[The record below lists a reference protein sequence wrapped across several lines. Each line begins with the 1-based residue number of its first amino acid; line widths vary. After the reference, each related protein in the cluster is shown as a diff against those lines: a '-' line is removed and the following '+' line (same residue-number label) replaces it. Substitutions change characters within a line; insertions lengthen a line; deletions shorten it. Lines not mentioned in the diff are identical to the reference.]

1 MKKIG
6 SLDHVGQA
14 VKCHRNDRLSEQR
27 YLMTL
32 KLFFFHS
39 NHTPSDRQFILELG
53 SFSLSLKV
61 HPPHIYWPPPRCQA
75 PRSTTLWR
83 TAQVSREGRIRVTV
97 MEWQAMDSEVSGAGC
112 SLGRKQRLQWVQR
125 VAFKWSLAQKKFR
138 EYRPSPVVASGRTKL
153 GSGGTGGAWSWPL
166 PSLPI
171 LFLSLLWTPTCT
183 FSSFLSYLVVTKTWT
198 KSFLKERNLLNVIS
212 SLWFL
217 CACLFPCLFTISW
230 RQRASF
236 HMQLI

>member
-1 MKKIG
+1 MWARQWNATEMI
-6 SLDHVGQA
+6 DYQ
-14 VKCHRNDRLSEQR
+14 EQR

-39 NHTPSDRQFILELG
+39 NHTPHQWQTIYSGTWEFSSFLE
-53 SFSLSLKV
+53 SSST
-61 HPPHIYWPPPRCQA
+61 PHLLA
-75 PRSTTLWR
+75 TS
-83 TAQVSREGRIRVTV
+83 QVPGTKEHNSVENNTGVEGGRNISNCDE
-97 MEWQAMDSEVSGAGC
+97 EWQTMDSEVSDAGC

-125 VAFKWSLAQKKFR
+125 VAFKWSLAQKKCR

-153 GSGGTGGAWSWPL
+153 GSEGAGGAWSWPL

-198 KSFLKERNLLNVIS
+198 KSFLKERNLLNAIS
-212 SLWFL
+212 SIWFL
-217 CACLFPCLFTISW
+217 CACLFACLFTISW